1 MQAAP
6 FQDWLPSGAIAR
18 VEPNQKWFGNSRV
31 ISQSALQKFQEEMG
45 VAMANPYNVIMK
57 PTKLPVTLLNES
69 AKHKRVHLLDT
80 ESFQV
85 KKKKHETLCWN

>member
-1 MQAAP
+1 
-6 FQDWLPSGAIAR
+6 
-18 VEPNQKWFGNSRV
+18 
-31 ISQSALQKFQEEMG
+31 
-45 VAMANPYNVIMK
+45 MANPYTVIMK

-85 KKKKHETLCWN
+85 CSIVKFKTGINCGLECVRS